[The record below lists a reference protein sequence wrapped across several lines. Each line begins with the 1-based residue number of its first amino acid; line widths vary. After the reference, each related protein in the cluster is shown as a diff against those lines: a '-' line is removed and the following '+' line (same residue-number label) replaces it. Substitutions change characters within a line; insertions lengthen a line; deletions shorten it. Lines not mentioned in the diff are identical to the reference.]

1 MAKLQNTYEQPCAYC
16 HQDFVPVK
24 RGTQRFC
31 SASCRTTH
39 CKKKKAGTLGRIT
52 KLKGP
57 GRAQP
62 AGTFM
67 DAALASATGALAANA
82 VSQTTEY
89 FAVTQGLIKQVE
101 HLTRL
106 VERLTANHTTATGV
120 MVRGH
125 MNTLVKMGL
134 SREGA
139 SQLLNLP
146 LALPKAVSNNQQS
159 VAPQRAAIP
168 FPALGSLTFR
178 DKVENPAENLI
189 SALQIDISALPQK

>member
-1 MAKLQNTYEQPCAYC
+1 MARLKTTHEQICDYC
-16 HQDFVPVK
+16 HQDFVPKK

-31 SASCRTTH
+31 CASCRTTH
-39 CKKKKAGTLGRIT
+39 CRKKRAGTLGRVT

-57 GRAQP
+57 RLSQP
-62 AGTFM
+62 TSTFM

-106 VERLTANHTTATGV
+106 VEQLTANHTTATGI

-125 MNTLVKMGL
+125 MNTLVKLGL
-134 SREGA
+134 PKAEA
-139 SQLLNLP
+139 SQVLNLP
-146 LALPKAVSNNQQS
+146 LAPPKTAPSSQQME
-159 VAPQRAAIP
+159 QAASSL
-168 FPALGSLTFR
+168 PALSSLPLR
-178 DKVENPAENLI
+178 RKAQNPAENSVSDLK
-189 SALQIDISALPQK
+189 IDLSDMLKR